1 MKSLCTCRQVVKLA
15 EGTATFYQDD
25 EMEITKQ
32 MKEDGFQSGSSG
44 PTLSSVGLTSV
55 GP

>member
-32 MKEDGFQSGSSG
+32 MKEAGFQEKIPYLPSKFRVLFYL
-44 PTLSSVGLTSV
+44 PL
-55 GP
+55 